1 MSLPVSNGVGLSTV
15 SLAEFTFTLP
25 KNPRDN
31 RRDDVVKLLDK
42 LDVLAQ
48 QSDPV
53 HGPETTAGKDTKA
66 YFALQ
71 VAGALIYNLAG
82 WALQHRYGLALDQGL
97 SPWPEHAD
105 NRDSHNHEMRGVT
118 QPMCSQ

>member
-1 MSLPVSNGVGLSTV
+1 MS
-15 SLAEFTFTLP
+15 
-25 KNPRDN
+25 
-31 RRDDVVKLLDK
+31 KLLRRRRVRCI
-42 LDVLAQ
+42 LI
-48 QSDPV
+48 
-53 HGPETTAGKDTKA
+53 GKRSRA

-118 QPMCSQ
+118 AIAESLPLQGPVNDRDGSRPGWRRQG